1 MIIGINLI
9 ALPSEQSSGA
19 FRYIYMM
26 FQIMGKY
33 KLTNIE
39 FVIYKQKQI
48 SRNYL
53 DIPKN
58 LKVTY
63 VDVPNLGQG
72 IKRIVFEQTMFYKY
86 LLPCDVLYSYCT
98 SIPLLVK
105 CKKVFT
111 LHDVYYLTT
120 KQRYGWLQ
128 RKYLTLVTKIYC
140 KLCDKICTVSEYS
153 YAEILKLL
161 KVPAEKLVLT
171 YNFVLPSQINIPV
184 SASFV
189 DSFGN
194 TVDLQIPYYLYIGN
208 LQPGKNIAGMVNG
221 FLEYA
226 GYRSDIQ
233 LIICGKSSI
242 YGDNIAQRISK
253 RDNVHFIGYQ
263 SRNNV
268 EVLLKHCKAVVLLS
282 FCEGFG
288 IPPLEGFVY
297 GHPALVSSTTSL
309 PEVVGNAGYKVSPTN
324 ITEIAAGFKILD
336 EQLEDFIKFI
346 PEQLSK
352 FSPYSSVEAFFSA
365 LGITDFELVS

>member
-1 MIIGINLI
+1 
-9 ALPSEQSSGA
+9 
-19 FRYIYMM
+19 
-26 FQIMGKY
+26 
-33 KLTNIE
+33 
-39 FVIYKQKQI
+39 
-48 SRNYL
+48 
-53 DIPKN
+53 
-58 LKVTY
+58 
-63 VDVPNLGQG
+63 
-72 IKRIVFEQTMFYKY
+72 MFYKY

-189 DSFGN
+189 DSFGK

-352 FSPYSSVEAFFSA
+352 FSPYSTVEAFFSA